1 MIRITGAGLKYDT
14 RTATKL
20 GQLKGQSVTG
30 SAAQIRNRAW
40 TETLYVTPNG
50 RLFLA
55 CEGGKRS
62 RHRIGDGEHAR
73 PGKRIELFTKAQ
85 ALQWALGQ
93 HALCAKILAIDTDP
107 LDKLAK
113 QRTST

>member
-1 MIRITGAGLKYDT
+1 M
-14 RTATKL
+14 
-20 GQLKGQSVTG
+20 
-30 SAAQIRNRAW
+30 N
-40 TETLYVTPNG
+40 
-50 RLFLA
+50 
-55 CEGGKRS
+55 
-62 RHRIGDGEHAR
+62 
-73 PGKRIELFTKAQ
+73 KAQ